1 LHLGYK
7 SRTTL
12 QRLLRDGLLEQY
24 KAPRV
29 GRELLLNTNPPG
41 LPSLRERIQSL
52 TQVRPSS
59 PLWRREA
66 SSGLPTDEALEE
78 AMEPID
84 RWIASRDQ
92 GPDWDVIAAKLNSYM
107 GKQWPAPPWDGD
119 RVATLALLL
128 SMAEESLVRGAE
140 PQRRSGLI
148 TPGAAV

>member
-1 LHLGYK
+1 MILNTSEAALHLGYK

-78 AMEPID
+78 AMEPIN

-92 GPDWDVIAAKLNSYM
+92 GPDWDVIAAKLNSYL
-107 GKQWPAPPWDGD
+107 GDNWPAPPWTADQWQTL
-119 RVATLALLL
+119 RVVLELTDD
-128 SMAEESLVRGAE
+128 
-140 PQRRSGLI
+140 
-148 TPGAAV
+148 